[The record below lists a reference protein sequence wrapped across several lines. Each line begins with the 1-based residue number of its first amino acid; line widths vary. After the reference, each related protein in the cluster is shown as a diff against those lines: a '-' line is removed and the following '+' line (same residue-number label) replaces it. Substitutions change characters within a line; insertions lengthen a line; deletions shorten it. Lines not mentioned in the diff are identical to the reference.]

1 MRITHR
7 GQEWA
12 DVRPGATLRDV
23 LIKLGFDPETVLAIR
38 DGQLINEE
46 TILGPNDVVKLISV
60 ISGGNECRP

>member
-1 MRITHR
+1 MKIMYR

-23 LIKLGFDPETVLAIR
+23 LIKLGFDPDTVLAVR

-46 TILGPNDVVKLISV
+46 TVLGSTDVVKLISV
-60 ISGGNECRP
+60 ISGGDECRP